1 MVEVHDGRELRREPA
16 HFRAPP
22 PLGAVLRRHHADGA
36 VGRSVVRR
44 ERADDGRRIVR
55 QLARLDERGRVV
67 EQIAEEQ
74 LQMASVGILRPE
86 RLARHDVPVHVLP
99 ARVEQPPVAAHGH
112 AEVGQR
118 VGRDHLHARAVRLHH
133 VHARGGALRADE
145 VRERLARGDEREAS
159 VGQRRRRRV
168 VREAARQRH
177 ESRAVRVHPVDVPA
191 RRLVAAHGEP
201 DRLRVVRQCEVEDV
215 GVVLGEEDAR
225 RLFGMRRVE
234 HLDRRAPRVAVGPR
248 GETDLRRA

>member
-1 MVEVHDGRELRREPA
+1 MRPAAPVRAEVAPAAERVRTAVGPEVVEVHDGRELRREPA
-16 HFRAPP
+16 HFRVPP

-67 EQIAEEQ
+67 EQVAEEQ

-118 VGRDHLHARAVRLHH
+118 VGRDHLHARSVGLHH
-133 VHARGGALRADE
+133 VHARGGAFRADE
-145 VRERLARGDEREAS
+145 VRERLARGDEREAT
-159 VGQRRRRRV
+159 VG
-168 VREAARQRH
+168 
-177 ESRAVRVHPVDVPA
+177 
-191 RRLVAAHGEP
+191 
-201 DRLRVVRQCEVEDV
+201 
-215 GVVLGEEDAR
+215 
-225 RLFGMRRVE
+225 
-234 HLDRRAPRVAVGPR
+234 
-248 GETDLRRA
+248 

>member
-67 EQIAEEQ
+67 EQVAEEQ
-74 LQMASVGILRPE
+74 LQVASVGVLRPE

-112 AEVGQR
+112 AEVGER
-118 VGRDHLHARAVRLHH
+118 VGRDHLHARAVGLHH

-145 VRERLARGDEREAS
+145 MRERLARGDEREAS
-159 VGQRRRRRV
+159 VRERRRRRV
-168 VREAARQRH
+168 VGKAARQRH
-177 ESRAVRVHPVDVPA
+177 ESRTVRVHPVDVPA
-191 RRLVAAHGEP
+191 RRLVPAHGEP
-201 DRLRVVRQCEVEDV
+201 DCLRVVREGQVEDIRIV
-215 GVVLGEEDAR
+215 FGEEDAR
-225 RLFGMRRVE
+225 RHFGMYRVE
-234 HLDRRAPRVAVGPR
+234 YLDCRAPHVAVGPR
-248 GETDLRRA
+248 